1 MSVIVITEQGSHLT
15 KKGGQIILYKQGEKI
30 YVQPMANLSMILL
43 MGRVEVSASLMA
55 YTLRKGIEIT
65 FLSVDGRYKGRLM
78 PVQSK
83 NVLIRRLQYQY
94 LDNPAFNLDFARA
107 IITAKTANYGR
118 LVQKKARVAH
128 ENIKTR
134 IVNMRRSLKVAQ
146 KADEIRGLE
155 GSFSRIYFQNLP
167 AIVIE
172 DFGFKKRIKHP
183 PPDPMNILLSLAYT
197 MLFNNVYAF
206 VEAAGLDPYCG
217 YFHELK
223 YGHPAL
229 VSDLMEEFR
238 APVADALV
246 ISLINRKQIV
256 PAHFMKEKD
265 KTVFTKEGLT
275 IFFRQYRKKVTEKF
289 SYKNLKLNYLQI
301 IERQVWH
308 FMRVLKQEDKKYE
321 GYRSG

>member
-1 MSVIVITEQGSHLT
+1 MSTIVITEQGSHLT
-15 KKGGQIILYKQGEKI
+15 KKGGRIILFKEGKKI
-30 YVQPMANLSMILL
+30 YVQPMANLTMILI
-43 MGRVEVSASLMA
+43 MGRVEVSAALMA
-55 YTLRKGIEIT
+55 YTLQKGIEIS
-65 FLSVDGRYKGRLM
+65 FLSIDGRYKGRLM
-78 PVQSK
+78 PAQSK
-83 NVLIRRLQYQY
+83 NVLIRKIQYQN
-94 LDNPAFNLDFARA
+94 LDNTAFKLDFARA
-107 IITAKTANYGR
+107 VIAAKTANYGR
-118 LVQKKARVAH
+118 MVQKKARVAY
-128 ENIKTR
+128 ENFKSR
-134 IVNMRRSLKVAQ
+134 LQNMRSSLKAAQ
-146 KADEIRGLE
+146 KTEEIRGLE

-167 AIVIE
+167 AMVIE

-238 APVADALV
+238 APVADTLV
-246 ISLINRKQIV
+246 ISLINRRKIV
-256 PAHFMKEKD
+256 PVHFIKEKD

-275 IFFRQYRKKVTEKF
+275 IFFEQYRKKVTEKF
-289 SYKNLKLNYLQI
+289 GYKNLQLNYLQI

-308 FMRVLKQEDKKYE
+308 FMRVLKEEDSVYE